1 MKEPISPI
9 IIASLII
16 LVGIVFYALSN
27 RYYIDTSTRL
37 VVDRLTGKITR
48 AVIEST
54 PAPSTEST
62 SSPKSTWTAKD
73 FEDMMLEYDLIYS
86 SDEYNEKLDL
96 LTGNESMVNK
106 FKDYYNKCITNI
118 KDDPLYYQTRSN
130 EPDFENFSAYSPL
143 LASDYI
149 GDAYNE
155 NGISDPVE
163 YIEYIRKIHKEH
175 DK

>member
-1 MKEPISPI
+1 MKKPINPI

-16 LVGIVFYALSN
+16 LVGIVFYSLSN

-48 AVIEST
+48 AVVEST
-54 PAPSTEST
+54 PTPSPESGASTES
-62 SSPKSTWTAKD
+62 

-86 SDEYNEKLDL
+86 SDECNERLDL
-96 LTGNESMVNK
+96 LTGNKSMVNK

-118 KDDPLYYQTRSN
+118 KDDPLYYQTRLS
-130 EPDFENFSAYSPL
+130 EPDFNNFSAYSPL
-143 LASDYI
+143 FDSNYI
-149 GDAYNE
+149 GDAYN
-155 NGISDPVE
+155 NDGINDPVE
-163 YIEYIRKIHKEH
+163 YIKYIREIHKEH